1 MIEFNQD
8 LALQLLESEVE
19 FPVDFED
26 AWKWLEY
33 SRKDHAK
40 TSFMKCGF
48 IENIDY
54 IIRPPEVAGDV
65 ATQGFQPPNKELI
78 FLTTDAFKQWS
89 MIAGTDKGKEV
100 RLYFIKCEKLLKE
113 QIKKNQ
119 LITQSELALQLSSFI
134 EEQRQ
139 TTKLLMER
147 TNKLDAIEQGL
158 NNNQGL
164 KDILDGELINQYTD
178 DIKFNVTEYLNY
190 KRVDLSYATT
200 LRKRAAQFV
209 RCGTFGEPVK
219 TAKGLMYTGNQVNY
233 LDCALR
239 TILDI

>member
-26 AWKWLEY
+26 AWVWLGY
-33 SRKDHAK
+33 SRKDVAK
-40 TSFMKCGF
+40 RSLLNCGF
-48 IENIDY
+48 IEELDFHISA
-54 IIRPPEVAGDV
+54 E
-65 ATQGFQPPNKELI
+65 ATTTGISANPKINI
-78 FLTTDAFKQWS
+78 FLTVECFKQFCMMS
-89 MIAGTDKGKEV
+89 GTDKGKEV
-100 RLYFIKCEKLLKE
+100 RLYFIKCEKSLKE

-190 KRVDLSYATT
+190 KKVDLSYATT